1 MVYKENKLENPISLS
16 GHGTQSGTEGTD
28 PTPMPE
34 RERVGE
40 ALSPVLG
47 ESKAAPPATPQQIV
61 QATCQTLGFRPTGA
75 QVSFGVREVADLCVD
90 GFSLLEIAQGARYVA
105 EQGWVRS
112 FAGVKYYLPQALTRL
127 ALKAAQERDTSSAC
141 RGMGERDEYAGLSAG
156 VSRSE
161 AAEQSPHRALWDRVR
176 EKIAPRIH
184 PQSYRTWFAPTYIA
198 DYDGQ
203 RVVLNVPS
211 LFFLDWLEEHYLAL
225 IEAVFEEVLG
235 RAVEVFFQTPEGGG

>member
-1 MVYKENKLENPISLS
+1 
-16 GHGTQSGTEGTD
+16 
-28 PTPMPE
+28 
-34 RERVGE
+34 
-40 ALSPVLG
+40 
-47 ESKAAPPATPQQIV
+47 
-61 QATCQTLGFRPTGA
+61 
-75 QVSFGVREVADLCVD
+75 VADLCVD

-112 FAGVKYYLPQALTRL
+112 FAGVKYYLPQALNAL
-127 ALKAAQERDTSSAC
+127 SLKAARAT
-141 RGMGERDEYAGLSAG
+141 
-156 VSRSE
+156 SE
-161 AAEQSPHRALWDRVR
+161 AVPSPVRDGAAEGRGFDRPQLAEESPHRDLWEQVR
-176 EKIAPRIH
+176 EKLAPRIQR
-184 PQSYRTWFAPTYIA
+184 QSYRTWFAPTYIA